1 MDAIELLKKARAGDR
16 QARDRM
22 VEENVGLVWNIVKRF
37 NGRGYDRS
45 IILIWTLRSG
55 SVHTQCP

>member
-22 VEENVGLVWNIVKRF
+22 VEENVGLVWNIEI
-37 NGRGYDRS
+37 GRASCRE
-45 IILIWTLRSG
+45 R
-55 SVHTQCP
+55 V